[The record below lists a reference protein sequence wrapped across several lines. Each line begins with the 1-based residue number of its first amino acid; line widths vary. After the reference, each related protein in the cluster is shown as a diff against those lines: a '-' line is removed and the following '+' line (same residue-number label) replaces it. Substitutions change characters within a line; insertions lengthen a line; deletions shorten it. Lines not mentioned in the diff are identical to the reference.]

1 MGTAD
6 RSETLRLLQNRRS
19 AIADSWYRAI
29 ASTGFTR
36 LTAAEVRRR
45 LEELSEQA
53 VGLLLSEPFERRQA
67 RELGSAL
74 VSMHYL
80 SSEALSGT
88 QEVLARQLLEGL
100 EDEQIVALQ
109 PRLAAI
115 LSQLAAGFTE
125 KARDQVLKEQDE
137 IRAAL
142 LRERARVEHA
152 LRRSEASL
160 AEAQRIARVGH
171 WEYNF
176 EEEKVRWSDEI
187 YRIFGVAGKDF
198 GETYDAYLRFVH
210 PDDLPIIARAGQEA
224 LQVGGIVTY
233 EYRVIRP
240 NGELRNVQ
248 QSMEYTLDYDRMP
261 PEEYGGVL
269 AQFLSQGAEPE
280 DYFNLISAALKEV
293 GRLAGRPVRL
303 VGAVQDITERK
314 RAEEVLRR
322 AHDEL
327 ELRVRERT
335 AELAQANEELRAEIA
350 RRERSEVALREG
362 EAKYRT
368 LVEQIPAVTY
378 IEERDEGEPE
388 WDLVYVSPQ
397 VEALL
402 GYTPEEY
409 LSEPKI
415 WERLLYPDDRERVL
429 AEEARTKETGE
440 PFGVQYRIFTRTG
453 DVAWIRD
460 ETILV
465 RDEEGRSL
473 FRQGV
478 MYDITDQKR
487 AEEEVRRLNEEL
499 ERRVAERTAQLEAYA
514 EKLQRSNREL
524 QDFAYIASHDL
535 QEPLRK
541 VLTFGDR
548 LKAKYGEAL
557 GEQGRDYVE
566 RMEGAAA
573 RMRDLVDDLLTLSRV
588 TTEAR
593 PFAPVDLTEVA
604 REVISDLE
612 ARIEEVG
619 GHVEVHE
626 LPTIEADRLQMRQL
640 LQNLIGNALKFH
652 KRSGE
657 APVVKVRPEISE
669 ERRGARD
676 AGSARNELC
685 RITVEDNG
693 IGFDEEHLERI
704 FMPFQRLHGRD
715 VYEGTGM
722 GLAICR
728 KVVERHGGKITAE
741 GAPGRGA
748 TFTVTLPMVQLG
760 RESWAGRDELG
771 HHATPGR

>member
-1 MGTAD
+1 MLSD
-6 RSETLRLLQNRRS
+6 R
-19 AIADSWYRAI
+19 
-29 ASTGFTR
+29 
-36 LTAAEVRRR
+36 
-45 LEELSEQA
+45 A
-53 VGLLLSEPFERRQA
+53 VSMLFSEPFERRQA

-74 VSMHYL
+74 ASMHYL
-80 SSEALSGT
+80 SAEALSGT

-100 EDEQIVALQ
+100 EDDQIVAVQ
-109 PRLAAI
+109 PRLAAV
-115 LSQLAAGFTE
+115 LSELAAGFTE
-125 KARDQVLKEQDE
+125 KARDQVLIEQEE

-152 LRRSEASL
+152 LLRSEASL
-160 AEAQRIARVGH
+160 TEAQRIARLGH

-176 EEEKVRWSDEI
+176 DEDKVRWSDEI
-187 YRIFGVAGKDF
+187 YRIFGVTDKGF
-198 GETYDAYLRFVH
+198 GETLDAYLRFVH
-210 PDDLPIIARAGQEA
+210 PDDLSIIEQAGQEA
-224 LQVGGIVTY
+224 LQAGGTVTY
-233 EYRVIRP
+233 EYRIIRP
-240 NGELRNVQ
+240 DGEVRIVQ
-248 QSMEYTLDYDRMP
+248 QNMAYTLDYDRMP
-261 PEEYGGVL
+261 VEVYGDVL
-269 AQFLSQGAEPE
+269 AEFLGKAGKAPEGE
-280 DYFNLISAALKEV
+280 DYFNLTSAALKEV
-293 GRLAGRPVRL
+293 GRLAGRPVKL

-314 RAEEVLRR
+314 QVEEEVRR
-322 AHDEL
+322 ARDEL

-335 AELAQANEELRAEIA
+335 AELARTNEELRAEIA
-350 RRERSEVALREG
+350 RRQRSEEALRAG

-378 IEERDEGEPE
+378 IKELDVGESE
-388 WDLVYVSPQ
+388 WNLVYVSPQ
-397 VEALL
+397 AEALL

-409 LSEPKI
+409 MSDPKI
-415 WERLLYPDDRERVL
+415 WEQLLHPDDRERVL
-429 AEEARTKETGE
+429 AEGARTELTGE
-440 PFGVQYRIFTRTG
+440 PFRVQYRIFTRTG
-453 DVAWIRD
+453 DIAWIRD

-487 AEEEVRRLNEEL
+487 AEEEVRRLNEGL

-514 EKLQRSNREL
+514 GRLQRSNREL

-548 LKAKYGEAL
+548 LKATYGEAL
-557 GEQGRDYVE
+557 GEQGRDYLE

-604 REVISDLE
+604 REVVSDLE

-619 GHVEVHE
+619 GHVEVGE

-640 LQNLIGNALKFH
+640 WQNLIGNALKFH
-652 KRSGE
+652 KSGE
-657 APVVKVRPEISE
+657 APVVEVRSEIPEE
-669 ERRGARD
+669 CRGARNT
-676 AGSARNELC
+676 GSAKNELC
-685 RITVEDNG
+685 RITVGDNG

-704 FMPFQRLHGRD
+704 FMPFQRLHGRN

-728 KVVERHGGKITAE
+728 KVVDRHGGQITAKS
-741 GAPGRGA
+741 APGQGA
-748 TFTVTLPMVQLG
+748 TFTVTLPMVQPV

-771 HHATPGR
+771 HQATPGR